1 MHRLSICC
9 LFLLHCV
16 TLLHCITLHA
26 DDAGVA
32 DIKASV
38 VKLSITQ
45 RNPDFNRP
53 WNKSN
58 PSEVSGTGFVI
69 AGNRILTNAHVVRY
83 GSQIYVQPDRSDEK
97 FEATVEGIAYG
108 LDLALVKLDN
118 PDAIAALKPLAFE
131 ESITPLRSEVNVYG
145 YPVGGDQISIT
156 KGIVSRIENASLG
169 PNGFGLRA
177 QIDAA
182 INPGNSGG
190 PAIGSDGKVV
200 GVAFSVAKANNIGYI
215 IHATEVLAFLKDIED
230 GEYDGKANIWDSFQ
244 TVENP
249 ALRAKLKLPK
259 NDGGVMV
266 NMIRDPSN
274 DYPLRIGDVVTKIGP
289 HPIDSQGN
297 VKVNELTLSFNYYC
311 SLLIRDGKVPLTVWR
326 DGQEMAI
333 ECPAPS
339 KARTVLPFLEGTYP
353 RYFILGPLTFEAAT
367 GEFAI
372 GILNDSRWTMALAAR
387 KSPLV
392 SQLQSTPA
400 SDDEEFVIIPPVT
413 FSHRIM
419 KGYRVPILS
428 TVHSIN
434 GTKIRNLK
442 HLVEVFRDCKD
453 EFIEILFEDKGVEKL
468 VFLRKEFL
476 ASTEDILTD
485 NNIRKQFSD
494 DLEDVWNDGKP
505 K

>member
-1 MHRLSICC
+1 MRRLSVILFC
-9 LFLLHCV
+9 LFSSS
-16 TLLHCITLHA
+16 TLWA
-26 DDAGVA
+26 AEEGDEA

-38 VKLSITQ
+38 VKLSVTQ

-69 AGNRILTNAHVVRY
+69 SGNRVLTNAHVVRY

-97 FEATVEGIAYG
+97 YEASVEGIAYG
-108 LDLALVKLDN
+108 LDLAVVKLDN
-118 PDAIAALKPLAFE
+118 PDALSALVPLAFDE
-131 ESITPLRSEVNVYG
+131 AITPLRSEVNVYG

-169 PNGFGLRA
+169 PNGYGLRA

-230 GEYDGKANIWDSFQ
+230 GKYDGKANIWDSFQ

-249 ALRAKLKLPK
+249 ALRLKLKLPK
-259 NDGGVMV
+259 DEGGVMV
-266 NMIRDPSN
+266 NTIRDPSAE
-274 DYPLRIGDVVTKIGP
+274 YPLRVGDVITKIGP
-289 HPIDSQGN
+289 HAVDSQGN

-311 SLLIRDGKVPLTVWR
+311 SLLAKDGKVPLTIWR
-326 DGQEMAI
+326 DAQELAVD
-333 ECPAPS
+333 CPAPT

-367 GEFAI
+367 SEFA
-372 GILNDSRWTMALAAR
+372 LSVVQNNPLTMVLAMR
-387 KSPLV
+387 KSPLLL
-392 SQLQSTPA
+392 QLQSPPTT
-400 SDDEEFVIIPPVT
+400 DDAELVMIPPVS

-419 KGYRVPILS
+419 KGYRVPALS

-434 GTKIRNLK
+434 GIEIRNLK
-442 HLVEVFRDCKD
+442 HLVEVFRDCQD
-453 EFIEILFEDKGVEKL
+453 EFLDITFADRAVENL
-468 VFLRKEFL
+468 VFNRKEFL
-476 ASTEDILTD
+476 ASTEDILSD

-494 DLEDVWNDGKP
+494 DLEEVWNDGKP

>member
-1 MHRLSICC
+1 MRRLV
-9 LFLLHCV
+9 V
-16 TLLHCITLHA
+16 TLLCFHLCLLRCFSQGA
-26 DDAGVA
+26 AEEAGVT

-38 VKLSITQ
+38 VKLSVTQ

-69 AGNRILTNAHVVRY
+69 AGNRVLTNAHVVRY

-97 FEATVEGIAYG
+97 YEASVEGIAYG
-108 LDLALVKLDN
+108 LDLAVVKLDN
-118 PDAIAALKPLAFE
+118 PEALSALVPLVFDEA
-131 ESITPLRSEVNVYG
+131 ITPLRSEVNVYG

-169 PNGFGLRA
+169 PNGYGLRA

-215 IHATEVLAFLKDIED
+215 IHATEVLAFLQDIED
-230 GEYDGKANIWDSFQ
+230 GKYDGKANIWDSFQ

-259 NDGGVMV
+259 DEGGVMV
-266 NMIRDPSN
+266 NTLRDPSN
-274 DYPLRIGDVVTKIGP
+274 DYPLRVGDVITKIGP
-289 HPIDSQGN
+289 HAVDSQGN

-311 SLLIRDGKVPLTVWR
+311 SLLVKDGKVPLTVWR
-326 DGQEMAI
+326 DAQELAM
-333 ECPAPS
+333 ECPAPT

-367 GEFAI
+367 SEFTLSAMQNNS
-372 GILNDSRWTMALAAR
+372 LTMLLATR
-387 KSPLV
+387 KSPLL
-392 SQLQSTPA
+392 SQLQTPPSA
-400 SDDEEFVIIPPVT
+400 DDEELVIIPPVT

-434 GTKIRNLK
+434 GIEIRNLR
-442 HLVEVFRDCKD
+442 HLVEVFRDCRD
-453 EFIEILFEDKGVEKL
+453 EFIDINFADRGVENL
-468 VFLRKEFL
+468 VFNRKEFM
-476 ASTEDILTD
+476 ASTEDILSD
-485 NNIRKQFSD
+485 NNIRKQYSD
-494 DLEDVWNDGKP
+494 DLEDVWNK
-505 K
+505 

>member
-1 MHRLSICC
+1 MLRSLV
-9 LFLLHCV
+9 FLIGFVFGVGL
-16 TLLHCITLHA
+16 IHA
-26 DDAGVA
+26 EDPVS

-38 VKLSITQ
+38 VKLSVTQ

-53 WNKSN
+53 WNKAN

-69 AGNRILTNAHVVRY
+69 SGNRILTNAHVVRY

-97 FEATVEGIAYG
+97 YEARVAGIAYS
-108 LDLALVKLDN
+108 LDLAVVELDN
-118 PDAIAALKPLAFE
+118 PDSIAHLKPLAFDE
-131 ESITPLRSEVNVYG
+131 AITPLRSEVNVYG
-145 YPVGGDQISIT
+145 YPIGGDQLSIT

-169 PNGFGLRA
+169 PNGYGLRA

-190 PAIGSDGKVV
+190 PAIGDGGKVV

-215 IHATEVLAFLKDIED
+215 IHATEVNAFLKDIED
-230 GEYDGKANIWDSFQ
+230 GVYDGKANLWDAFQ

-259 NDGGVMV
+259 AAGGVMI
-266 NMIRDPSN
+266 NTIRDPSN
-274 DYPLRIGDVVTKIGP
+274 DYPLRVNDVVTKIGP
-289 HPIDSQGN
+289 HEIDSQGN
-297 VKVNELTLSFNYYC
+297 VKVDELTLSFNYYC
-311 SLLIRDGKVPLTVWR
+311 SLLAKDGKVPLTVWR
-326 DGQEMAI
+326 DGQEI
-333 ECPAPS
+333 TVDCPAPN
-339 KARTVLPFLEGTYP
+339 KANTVLPFLEGTYP

-367 GEFAI
+367 GEFAL
-372 GILNDSRWTMALAAR
+372 GLLADGRMTLALASR
-387 KSPLV
+387 KSPMV
-392 SQLQSTPA
+392 AQLQSTPKEP
-400 SDDEEFVIIPPVT
+400 DQELVIIPAVP

-419 KGYRVPILS
+419 KGYRMPVLS

-434 GTKIRNLK
+434 GIEIKNLK

-453 EFIEILFEDKGVEKL
+453 EYLEIEFADRGVEKL
-468 VFLRKEFL
+468 VFLRKEFI

-494 DLEDVWNDGKP
+494 DLADTWNNGKP